1 MNKENKYNKVIKIL
15 ESTLTSTPPLFAQA
29 KMSLMAAILH
39 SEFKHWLFCGFYVK
53 TKPDLLEIGPY
64 QGHVLACSHIKFGK
78 GVCGNVAKEEKTII
92 VDNVLEFPGYI
103 SCDPKTR
110 SEIVVPVFHNGQLIA
125 VLDIDSPNLSDF
137 DETDGAFL
145 EKAVSI
151 M

>member
-1 MNKENKYNKVIKIL
+1 
-15 ESTLTSTPPLFAQA
+15 
-29 KMSLMAAILH
+29 MSLMAAILH

-53 TKPDLLEIGPY
+53 TKPALLEIGPY

-78 GVCGNVAKEEKTII
+78 GVCGNVAKEERTII